1 MTAGRG
7 GEVRAKERGEGGG
20 REGDGKGGG
29 REEGGRGREEGGRR
43 QGREDVGGIDRG
55 LLE

>member
-29 REEGGRGREEGGRR
+29 REEGGRR